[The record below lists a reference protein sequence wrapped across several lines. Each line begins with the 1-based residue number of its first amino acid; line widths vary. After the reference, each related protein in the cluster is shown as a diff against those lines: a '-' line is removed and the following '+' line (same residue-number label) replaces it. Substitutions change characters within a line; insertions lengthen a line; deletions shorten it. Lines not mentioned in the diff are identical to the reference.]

1 MRMLCEFDNE
11 LDLSIEEIQEGIIEY
26 YSNEYEIKVVYDDK
40 NHTLE
45 YIGNEKSFEKLWN
58 DYEGEKEYMYD
69 LLIEFKK

>member
-26 YSNEYEIKVVYDDK
+26 YSDEYKIKVVYDDK

-45 YIGNEKSFEKLWN
+45 YIGDKKSFEKLWK
-58 DYEGEKEYMYD
+58 DYEGDKEYMYD
-69 LLIEFKK
+69 LLIEFEK